1 MSQPSLTL
9 SSRQRLTP
17 AAKEEEGD
25 EVNLRTRAE
34 LQWIVRQAH
43 SHTYG
48 TRSIQSRLQ
57 RILSGWHWVEACL
70 GLHPVS
76 REARNTG
83 EVKVSVSHAIAE
95 TPLSSGDS
103 DLEAFSLNPTDG
115 SFAALPVQAA
125 ALPII

>member
-1 MSQPSLTL
+1 MIRRARAGEEYPS
-9 SSRQRLTP
+9 SKR
-17 AAKEEEGD
+17 EEGD
-25 EVNLRTRAE
+25 EVNRRTRAE
-34 LQWIVRQAH
+34 PQWIVRQAH

-48 TRSIQSRLQ
+48 TRSTQSRLQ
-57 RILSGWHWVEACL
+57 RILSGWQWFVACL
-70 GLHPVS
+70 GLLPIS
-76 REARNTG
+76 EEARNTG
-83 EVKVSVSHAIAE
+83 EVKLSVSRAIAE

>member
-1 MSQPSLTL
+1 MEGRESFVK
-9 SSRQRLTP
+9 RRTP
-17 AAKEEEGD
+17 AAKWEKGD
-25 EVNLRTRAE
+25 EVNRRTRAE

-43 SHTYG
+43 SRTYG
-48 TRSIQSRLQ
+48 TRSTQSRLQ
-57 RILSGWHWVEACL
+57 RILSGWHWVVACL
-70 GLHPVS
+70 GHHSIS

-83 EVKVSVSHAIAE
+83 EMKLSVSHAIAE